1 MALAIRRPDTA
12 FSLDKS
18 SKATRRIEDPA
29 HLAFI
34 RKLPSAVS
42 GAMGCE
48 ACHIR
53 SGSALHR
60 KKHTGGQQKP
70 DDAWTLPL
78 TADEHREQHSGN
90 EIEFWRRHG
99 IDPFELAIRLYED
112 TGNLDAGQKHIEAAR
127 PATRFRLDKPGHAE
141 DYE

>member
-78 TADEHREQHSGN
+78 TPDEHREQHSGN
-90 EIEFWRRHG
+90 EVEFWRQRG
-99 IDPFELAIRLYED
+99 IDPFELAVRLYEI
-112 TGNLDAGQKHIEAAR
+112 TGDFEAGRKIIATAR
-127 PATRFRLDKPGHAE
+127 TEPRT
-141 DYE
+141 